1 MEYPDEREPP
11 NVITSDTEN
20 ATTIQPDEAPPHKQA
35 KFRRFRAYNTGTWN
49 GPKREN
55 KEVTRRQDN
64 LHRFDSI
71 ASSLSLKSH
80 QKERGRNIL
89 DGMNVREVGI
99 RVDAIIFAL
108 CVLVANADVEDGNR
122 YWVEDGTRYWPQP
135 SSQREGGGRFVKIAD
150 SLDLDWK
157 RQMSAIKKIQ
167 SEVDI

>member
-1 MEYPDEREPP
+1 
-11 NVITSDTEN
+11 
-20 ATTIQPDEAPPHKQA
+20 
-35 KFRRFRAYNTGTWN
+35 
-49 GPKREN
+49 
-55 KEVTRRQDN
+55 
-64 LHRFDSI
+64 
-71 ASSLSLKSH
+71 
-80 QKERGRNIL
+80 
-89 DGMNVREVGI
+89 MNVREVGI